1 MKALFAILSLT
12 AFVLVSVGCAGPY
25 RSGKVNVTKTPG
37 DYTVEGHSYDTI
49 GAIEAT
55 SRATINEGLADACV
69 AGNTNACYS
78 FLNGYYGYG
87 YGYSYGYGGV
97 TEAGFY
103 GYGPGGL
110 IPNPGLPATTSTGGE
125 GSDTAARAEKKA
137 DAAVEAVKKILKKL
151 VTEEE
156 K

>member
-1 MKALFAILSLT
+1 MKTLFTILVLT
-12 AFVLVSVGCAGPY
+12 ALVSIGCAGPY

-37 DYTVEGHSYDTI
+37 DHTVEGHSYDTI

-55 SRATINEGLADACV
+55 SRATINERLADACV

-78 FLNGYYGYG
+78 FLNGYYGHGHGYNYG
-87 YGYSYGYGGV
+87 YGSV

-110 IPNPGLPATTSTGGE
+110 IPNPGLPATTSTGGG
-125 GSDTAARAEKKA
+125 GSDTSARAEKKA
-137 DAAVEAVKKILKKL
+137 DAAIKAVKKILKKL
-151 VTEEE
+151 AEDE
-156 K
+156 